1 MRRFSS
7 PTFWRPKQCWF
18 GNGFGLPLYV
28 FLEDFTSLLPP
39 PFPPSPPLFPVF
51 LRMWENERCCRLFLP
66 FFSLFSLFSPPLP
79 ICGKTGAAVF
89 PPPLYIACYEK
100 TAERG
105 KRRRRRKEWRGE
117 EEERELFL
125 LLLVFLSV
133 SRIVREEIRPLK
145 KKTFDSLDHK
155 MQGRSNI

>member
-1 MRRFSS
+1 MLVWQRVRSPPLRIFKRFYF
-7 PTFWRPKQCWF
+7 P
-18 GNGFGLPLYV
+18 
-28 FLEDFTSLLPP
+28 
-39 PFPPSPPLFPVF
+39 PPSPHF
-51 LRMWENERCCRLFLP
+51 LRRLP
-66 FFSLFSLFSPPLP
+66 FFLFFSACGRTSVVVGFFCLFAPFFPFFPSPLP

-105 KRRRRRKEWRGE
+105 KRRRRKEWRGE

-125 LLLVFLSV
+125 LVLVFLSV

-145 KKTFDSLDHK
+145 KETFESLDHK
-155 MQGRSNI
+155 MHGRSNI